1 MNSKKYIEVREAFE
15 RLIANWIEDESD
27 AYSESAQDIIKD
39 KKFSN
44 CKYHN
49 NLENALYHPDD
60 IPTHKL
66 HKGWNYTDLRILE
79 DFFSNK
85 NFYSNNLDKMTDEK
99 TKDILWEYISDKD
112 IPEIEKRL
120 KNND

>member
-1 MNSKKYIEVREAFE
+1 MNNKKYIEVREAFE
-15 RLIANWIEDESD
+15 RLCSNWIDDESD

-39 KKFSN
+39 NEFKN
-44 CKYHN
+44 CMYHN
-49 NLENALYHPDD
+49 NLNNSKCQPDD

-85 NFYSNNLDKMTDEK
+85 NFYHNNLDKMTD
-99 TKDILWEYISDKD
+99 D
-112 IPEIEKRL
+112 
-120 KNND
+120 